1 MHTKFQLN
9 PIKSIPSP
17 CFIPLKD
24 IYSSMD
30 GKIHTKIKHDIFTGL
45 LIYYDLQL
53 CILTSIV
60 LYKTIYLALGWV
72 I

>member
-30 GKIHTKIKHDIFTGL
+30 GKIHTKIKHDRFFHIYWFT
-45 LIYYDLQL
+45 Y
-53 CILTSIV
+53 IL
-60 LYKTIYLALGWV
+60 
-72 I
+72 